1 MSFHAVMLVTGWGVR
16 WGDPAARDFIW
27 MRPDQFGRVRSFSRQ
42 GTKAPDIAFAEIG
55 VAVRRARQWC
65 KARNGRYGSR
75 TSQLRGHYCEALA
88 ASLNADFPTPSVSE
102 E

>member
-1 MSFHAVMLVTGWGVR
+1 MTFRAVMLTTGWGVQ
-16 WGDPAARDFIW
+16 WGDPSAREFIW
-27 MRPDQFGRVRSFSRQ
+27 MRPDQFGRVRSFSCQ
-42 GTKAPDIAFAEIG
+42 GTTAPKIDFAEIG
-55 VAVRRARQWC
+55 IATKRARQWC

-88 ASLNADFPTPSVSE
+88 ASLNADLPTPSVSE